1 MLQAFKGIVDVYKR
15 QAMNRSLLLRLLQQ
29 NKVCSRANLAEQS
42 GLKQATITNII
53 SDLISWGIVEETGLI
68 EGCKGRRAIGIRLR
82 NEGSYV
88 IGVRISR
95 KYFEIGIFTPVS
107 YTHLDVYKRQGL

>member
-1 MLQAFKGIVDVYKR
+1 MKQGGKNLEDI

-53 SDLISWGIVEETGLI
+53 SDFISWGIVEETGLI
-68 EGCKGRRAIGIRLR
+68 EGCKGRRAIGIRL
-82 NEGSYV
+82 
-88 IGVRISR
+88 
-95 KYFEIGIFTPVS
+95 
-107 YTHLDVYKRQGL
+107 